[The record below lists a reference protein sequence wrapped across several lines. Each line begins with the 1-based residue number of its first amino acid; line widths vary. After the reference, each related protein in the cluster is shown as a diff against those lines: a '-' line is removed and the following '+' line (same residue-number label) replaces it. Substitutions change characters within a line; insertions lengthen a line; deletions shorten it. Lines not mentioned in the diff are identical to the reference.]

1 MGESTFLEAT
11 HRKIKGVGTDVA
23 KMFVLQ
29 QKYDM
34 VCIEQLCLKLQKLK
48 VYVWEGIFRLKE
60 RGKIK
65 VRDNFVRNK
74 LTASSA
80 ALL

>member
-48 VYVWEGIFRLKE
+48 VYVWEGIYL
-60 RGKIK
+60 G
-65 VRDNFVRNK
+65 
-74 LTASSA
+74 
-80 ALL
+80 

>member
-1 MGESTFLEAT
+1 MKP
-11 HRKIKGVGTDVA
+11 HDHKIKGVGTDVA

-34 VCIEQLCLKLQKLK
+34 VCIKKLCLKLRKLK

-60 RGKIK
+60 RGK
-65 VRDNFVRNK
+65 NQ
-74 LTASSA
+74 S
-80 ALL
+80 

>member
-60 RGKIK
+60 RGK
-65 VRDNFVRNK
+65 NQ
-74 LTASSA
+74 S
-80 ALL
+80 